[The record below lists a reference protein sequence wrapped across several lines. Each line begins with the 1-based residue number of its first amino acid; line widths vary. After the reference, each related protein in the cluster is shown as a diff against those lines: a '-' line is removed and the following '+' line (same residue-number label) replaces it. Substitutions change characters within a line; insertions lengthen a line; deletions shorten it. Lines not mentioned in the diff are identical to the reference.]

1 MKPVSVEFQRKILFI
16 PVINSILPLVFFYNF
31 DFFYKEAPAP
41 RLFWIFFSSTL
52 PLVIFQLVIS
62 GLLANPTVDLILD
75 YVIAY
80 SMSLLLGYRSAN
92 LQEEMESKSSHK

>member
-16 PVINSILPLVFFYNF
+16 PFINSILPFIFFYNF
-31 DFFYKEAPAP
+31 NFFYKEASGP

-52 PLVIFQLVIS
+52 PFMIFQLVIS
-62 GLLANPTVDLILD
+62 GLLSNPTVDLILY

-80 SMSLLLGYRSAN
+80 TMPLLLGYRSVN
-92 LQEEMESKSSHK
+92 LQEEMDSMRSHK